1 MVSNSVLVFFF
12 IFSLAVELLI
22 LFAFRKSDTNNNKLK
37 LLGQYFDRKKA
48 ELDKIVEER
57 KTALNDIN
65 LAMEGSEQNARDLI
79 KSFESSFNMVR
90 KRDDEIKILKEQLDS
105 FRNAFNEMADASQKA
120 DKNLQLLKQES
131 RNVEIVRRS
140 VQNLTEQ
147 LSDIKEKTDSILS
160 EFNRKNEE
168 AFEQLRL
175 NLLNTVNLNMG
186 SLQDGLEMAQNRLD
200 TFNTQIEEL
209 TGRQALVSEN
219 AVKDLTIAMNAKLDA
234 FKESIDSFGKG
245 YMERL
250 DLLKDKNTAVES
262 ELFAAL
268 DKESRGR
275 LDIVRSEIEK
285 EFTDYQGSI
294 SEKVASVDNLK
305 HDIETLGT
313 ALQEIRAGMEEV
325 RAKAVD
331 ELSRKVQAEEDHFM
345 ENFKGRID
353 VLEKIASGRMEKL
366 EQAVKALDNLDS
378 LDRKLVTTEERLN
391 TIDKIMEWLAK
402 TETRLNDAVRKGEE
416 TIAVLGELV
425 EKPVPISSPDTQMS
439 QADRN
444 DTAKQLIQRGW
455 TNEKIAETLGISEGE
470 VDLIREF
477 YSSH

>member
-1 MVSNSVLVFFF
+1 MLVIFF

-37 LLGQYFDRKKA
+37 LLGQYFERKKT
-48 ELDKIVEER
+48 ELDKIVDE
-57 KTALNDIN
+57 KKLNLEDIGR
-65 LAMEGSEQNARDLI
+65 AMETSEQNARDLI
-79 KSFESSFNMVR
+79 KSFETSFNMVR

-147 LSDIKEKTDSILS
+147 LSGIKEQTDSILD
-160 EFNRKNEE
+160 EFNKKNAD

-186 SLQDGLEMAQNRLD
+186 ALQDGLEMAQGRLD

-219 AVKDLTIAMNAKLDA
+219 AVKDLTIAMNEKLDS
-234 FKESIDSFGKG
+234 FKASIESFGKG

-275 LDIVRSEIEK
+275 LDVVRGEIEK

-294 SEKVASVDNLK
+294 SEKIAAVDGLK
-305 HDIETLGT
+305 SDIDALGIN
-313 ALQEIRAGMEEV
+313 LQEIKSGMEEV
-325 RAKAVD
+325 KAKAID
-331 ELSRKVQAEEDHFM
+331 ELATKMEDLTSP
-345 ENFKGRID
+345 RI
-353 VLEKIASGRMEKL
+353 EKI
-366 EQAVKALDNLDS
+366 EQAVKVLDTLEG
-378 LDRKLVTTEERLN
+378 LDRKLITAEERMN
-391 TIDKIMEWLAK
+391 TMDKVMEWIAK
-402 TETRLNDAVRKGEE
+402 TETRLNEAVRKGEE
-416 TIAVLGELV
+416 TIAVLGDLV
-425 EKPVPISSPDTQMS
+425 EKPVPISAPDSQMS
-439 QADRN
+439 QTDKN
-444 DTAKQLIQRGW
+444 ETVKQLIQRGW
-455 TNEKIAETLGISEGE
+455 SSEKIAETLNISEGE

>member
-90 KRDDEIKILKEQLDS
+90 KRDDEIKVLKDQLDS

-275 LDIVRSEIEK
+275 LDVVRAEIEK
-285 EFTDYQGSI
+285 EFADYQGSI
-294 SEKVASVDNLK
+294 SEKVASVDNLR

-313 ALQEIRAGMEEV
+313 ALQEIRTGMEEV